1 MFETCGS
8 PALDY
13 DSGPKSGE
21 SHPWR
26 PRFGNRTEPNY
37 PNRRIKLTASLSALA
52 AVALLSIGSSHAQ
65 DAEVKITADKIQLAY
80 DTKEF
85 TVKAGQKVKLTL
97 VNPADSMN
105 LQPHNLLIIKPGKLG
120 AMIAVV
126 NDPTKLSNPNWIA
139 NPVPESEDLLHH
151 TKLLKPGETET
162 IEFTAPAEAGDYPF
176 LCSYIGHA
184 AIMNGLM
191 KVTK

>member
-1 MFETCGS
+1 M
-8 PALDY
+8 
-13 DSGPKSGE
+13 
-21 SHPWR
+21 
-26 PRFGNRTEPNY
+26 
-37 PNRRIKLTASLSALA
+37 KLTVTPLLVVAAACLAGASAR
-52 AVALLSIGSSHAQ
+52 AQ
-65 DAEVKITADKIQLAY
+65 DAEITITADKIQLAY

-97 VNPADSMN
+97 INPADSMN

-126 NDPTKLSNPNWIA
+126 NDPTKLSNPNWIN
-139 NPVPESEDLLHH
+139 NPIPESPDLLHH
-151 TKLLKPGETET
+151 TKLLKPGEKET
-162 IEFTAPAEAGDYPF
+162 LEFTAPAEAGDYPF